1 VSPNW
6 KWRSATL
13 PRASVTLKRSGES
26 LRTFASFRELLKA
39 VPDDHIAKLDKAIQ
53 RVAKSQRQ
61 VEAII
66 DRQNERLAANADLI
80 AQALE
85 LLSRPI
91 R

>member
-1 VSPNW
+1 M
-6 KWRSATL
+6 RDDDGL
-13 PRASVTLKRSGES
+13 
-26 LRTFASFRELLKA
+26 RELLKA

-91 R
+91 L